1 MQGAP
6 MKTITL
12 TATHVCAHTDEQTPE
27 YVFFTGGIAGI
38 SDTSPSKADTK
49 PLDRSADEVK
59 LNGD

>member
-1 MQGAP
+1 

-49 PLDRSADEVK
+49 PLDRSADEVE